1 MLPRWGW
8 TNELHPIECR
18 PITEDAY
25 SSQSSN
31 VTASFGANGH
41 LWEAIIALCYIAVA
55 VLPNFCSGCLHQPTH
70 LSGHIT
76 LDTCTSVHPA
86 DKPTTCL
93 QSPSPLPT
101 ERLYLH
107 VHLWVLRHLV
117 SSGILANCW
126 FLSGFYSVNH
136 SCTRKVVLTNHRLK
150 DWLVSMVQLAPAGRC
165 HLYTNLWAIQK

>member
-1 MLPRWGW
+1 M
-8 TNELHPIECR
+8 HPIERR
-18 PITEDAY
+18 PITEDAF

-55 VLPNFCSGCLHQPTH
+55 VLPKIRSGCLHQPTH
-70 LSGHIT
+70 LSGRIT
-76 LDTCTSVHPA
+76 LNTTS
-86 DKPTTCL
+86 L

-101 ERLYLH
+101 ERAYLH
-107 VHLWVLRHLV
+107 VHLWVLHRLV

-126 FLSGFYSVNH
+126 FLSGFYSVKH

-165 HLYTNLWAIQK
+165 HLYTNLWAIHK